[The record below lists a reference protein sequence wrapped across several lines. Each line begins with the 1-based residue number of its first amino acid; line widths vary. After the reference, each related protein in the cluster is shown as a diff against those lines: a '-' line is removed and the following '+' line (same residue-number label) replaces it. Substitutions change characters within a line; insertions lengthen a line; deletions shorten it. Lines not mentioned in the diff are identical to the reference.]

1 MEQIEAVERLE
12 VLVRRAGEEL
22 RDLREKNQSLLEE
35 VERLQRDRDASTS
48 DQQDWESQREE
59 IGKRLDQ
66 MTEGLES
73 LLAVAES

>member
-12 VLVRRAGEEL
+12 VLVRRTGEEL
-22 RDLREKNQSLLEE
+22 RDLREKNQSLSEE

-59 IGKRLDQ
+59 ISKRLDQ